1 MRCPRCQY
9 ENLPD
14 SVFCPECGT
23 RLEHS
28 CPQCGADNRLTSKFC
43 RKCGEPLTGRS
54 GVRSPESA
62 VQESLESKPILY
74 TPKHL
79 AERIMAEQTA
89 RETRGA
95 TDGERKTITAL
106 FADIKGSMNLTEDL
120 DPEEAR
126 HLHIL
131 N

>member
-43 RKCGEPLTGRS
+43 RKCGEPLTGQS
-54 GVRSPESA
+54 SVQSLASSVQKSSEFGVHGQWKRQA
-62 VQESLESKPILY
+62 ESLAS
-74 TPKHL
+74 
-79 AERIMAEQTA
+79 RV
-89 RETRGA
+89 
-95 TDGERKTITAL
+95 
-106 FADIKGSMNLTEDL
+106 
-120 DPEEAR
+120 
-126 HLHIL
+126 
-131 N
+131 